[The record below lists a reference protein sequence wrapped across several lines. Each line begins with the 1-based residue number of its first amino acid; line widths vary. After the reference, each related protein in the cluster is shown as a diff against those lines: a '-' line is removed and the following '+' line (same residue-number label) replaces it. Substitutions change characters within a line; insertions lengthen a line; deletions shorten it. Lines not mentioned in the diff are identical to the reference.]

1 MRKIYL
7 ILDLGLWVQYPTLT
21 LRDPSTHPGPN
32 LSIRPVPSLSI
43 RPDPF
48 HSIRPEPNPSPPW
61 QIRM

>member
-21 LRDPSTHPGPN
+21 LRDPSIHPGPN
-32 LSIRPVPSLSI
+32 LSFRRVPSLCIRPVPSL
-43 RPDPF
+43 
-48 HSIRPEPNPSPPW
+48 SIRPEPNPSPPW